1 MQIWDVSGAMQRF
14 CLRAIT
20 FYMPCTMFNEE
31 LPEKEETFSPCDS
44 SIRVRPNLGLF
55 KFETEKTPR

>member
-1 MQIWDVSGAMQRF
+1 MQIWGLSGSDAALLLTRTHI
-14 CLRAIT
+14 LHAGT
-20 FYMPCTMFNEE
+20 VFNEE
-31 LPEKEETFSPCDS
+31 LPENQETFSPCDS